1 MKINHLAGAAALFAS
16 LITLQPTLASAAC
29 GKASWYGPNF
39 HGRQTASGERFNQ
52 MSMTAAH
59 RSMPLGSRVVVS
71 DPASGRSVTVR
82 INDRGPYAHGRI
94 IDLSKG
100 AADVLGIRQ
109 RGVAKVC
116 IVLLR

>member
-1 MKINHLAGAAALFAS
+1 MNRFHQTGAAALLVSLVAIPSAFAN
-16 LITLQPTLASAAC
+16 TDC

-52 MSMTAAH
+52 MGLTAAH

-100 AADVLGIRQ
+100 AADVLGIRK

-116 IVLLR
+116 IALLR